1 MTKNLIAGE
10 AVIGPPF
17 EGYGPLGLEGGGD
30 APTIFASFISTI
42 VGFLT
47 IISFI
52 YFVVSLFSGALGI
65 ITSGGDKGRLESAR
79 SRITSGLVGLVVV
92 IAAIFI
98 IDLIG
103 SLFGIP
109 ILNIVELINRI
120 TP

>member
-1 MTKNLIAGE
+1 MKNLIAQSP
-10 AVIGPPF
+10 VDLGPPF
-17 EGYGPLGLEGGGD
+17 RGIGPLGLEGGED
-30 APTIFASFISTI
+30 APTVFASFISTVI
-42 VGFLT
+42 GFLT
-47 IISFI
+47 IVAII
-52 YFVVSLFSGALGI
+52 YFVVTLFSGALGI

-79 SRITSGLVGLVVV
+79 SRITSGLIGLVVV

-103 SLFGIP
+103 SLFGLP